1 MLRSPQ
7 AEADRTARNDFT
19 GDERDM
25 VAPEQTSALF
35 RQPFAVPY
43 SNTFFPRTG
52 THPASSVGRLSL
64 ENALYWFDAAALGKR
79 CMATVDSSLVA
90 HLPMFAGFG
99 PDELADILRE
109 ARSTRYAKTSTVF
122 EQGQDAHSFF
132 LLLHGHIRAAKTTP
146 AGEQVVV
153 RYVAPGEIFGVAPAI
168 GLARY
173 PATATAVDDSVVL
186 SWPAT
191 AWPRLVARFPAL
203 AANTLQAVGSRLQES
218 HTRVVEMS
226 TQQVE
231 QRIAH
236 ALLRLAKQSGRKLD
250 RGVEIDFPISRQD
263 IAQMTGT
270 TLHTVSRIL
279 SGWEQLGLIES
290 GRQRIVLREP
300 HKIFVLAEHSPSE
313 NEPGG

>member
-1 MLRSPQ
+1 
-7 AEADRTARNDFT
+7 
-19 GDERDM
+19 
-25 VAPEQTSALF
+25 
-35 RQPFAVPY
+35 
-43 SNTFFPRTG
+43 
-52 THPASSVGRLSL
+52 
-64 ENALYWFDAAALGKR
+64 
-79 CMATVDSSLVA
+79 MATVDSSMVA
-90 HLPMFAGFG
+90 HLPLFAGFSAE
-99 PDELADILRE
+99 ELAEILRE
-109 ARSTRYAKTSTVF
+109 ARSSRYPKNSTVF
-122 EQGQDAHSFF
+122 EQGEDVHSFF
-132 LLLHGHIRAAKTTP
+132 LLLHGHVRAGKMTP

-153 RYVAPGEIFGVAPAI
+153 RYVAPGEVFGVAPAI
-168 GLARY
+168 GLPHY

-186 SWPAT
+186 SWPSA
-191 AWPRLVARFPAL
+191 AWPRLVAKFPAL

-279 SGWEQLGLIES
+279 SGWEQAGLIEG

-300 HKIFVLAEHSPSE
+300 HRIFVLAEHVPGA